1 MWLTNYGWQCEEKTA
16 KTTVIFFY
24 GMCQKWKHLLL
35 QMMSQ
40 ADTKKNM
47 FIIFWKKKTTV
58 ASIQGWLYVPKRENN
73 HCNQASQNDWG
84 NLKNVV

>member
-40 ADTKKNM
+40 ADTKKYVHY
-47 FIIFWKKKTTV
+47 ILKEKKTV
-58 ASIQGWLYVPKRENN
+58 ASIQGWL
-73 HCNQASQNDWG
+73 
-84 NLKNVV
+84 